1 MSMVY
6 AVMGLALLQYL
17 FFGVAVGAARGRY
30 GVKAPATTGHE
41 VFERYY
47 RVQMNTLE
55 LLVVLVPALP
65 LFAYYVSVRW
75 AVVLGLAYV
84 VGRFLYFFAY
94 VKDPGKRGLGYLVSY
109 IPTVVLLAGGL
120 GAAAL
125 AAFRH

>member
-17 FFGVAVGAARGRY
+17 FFGMAVGAARGRH
-30 GVKAPATTGHE
+30 GVKAPATTGNE
-41 VFERYY
+41 IFERYY

-55 LLVVLVPALP
+55 LLIVLVPALP

-75 AVVLGLAYV
+75 AVVLGLVYV
-84 VGRFLYFFAY
+84 VGRFVYFFAY
-94 VKDPGKRGLGYLVSY
+94 VKAPEKRGLGYLLSY
-109 IPTVVLLAGGL
+109 VPAVAMLVGGL

-125 AAFRH
+125 AAFRG

>member
-17 FFGVAVGAARGRY
+17 FFGVAVGAARVRH
-30 GVKAPATTGHE
+30 GVKAPATTGNE
-41 VFERYY
+41 MFERYY

-55 LLVVLVPALP
+55 LLVVPVPALP

-75 AVVLGLAYV
+75 AVALGLVYV
-84 VGRFLYFFAY
+84 VGRFIYYFGY
-94 VKDPGKRGLGYLVSY
+94 VKAPEKRGLGYLVSY
-109 IPTVVLLAGGL
+109 VPVAVLLVGGL

-125 AAFRH
+125 AAFRG

>member
-6 AVMGLALLQYL
+6 AVLGLALLQYL
-17 FFGVAVGAARGRY
+17 AFGVAVGAARGRY

-41 VFERYY
+41 AFERYY

-55 LLVVLVPALP
+55 LLVVFIPALP

-75 AVVLGLAYV
+75 AVVLGIVYLL
-84 VGRFLYFFAY
+84 GRALYYFAY
-94 VKDPGKRGLGYLVSY
+94 VKDPDRRGLGYVVSY
-109 IPTVVLLAGGL
+109 VPVAVLLVGGT

-125 AAFRH
+125 AAFG